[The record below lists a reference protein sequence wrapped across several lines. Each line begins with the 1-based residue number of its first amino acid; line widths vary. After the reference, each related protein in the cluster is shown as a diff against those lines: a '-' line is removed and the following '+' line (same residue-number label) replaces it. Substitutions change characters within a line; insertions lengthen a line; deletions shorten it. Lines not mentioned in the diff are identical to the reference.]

1 MTCMQSALNAFAT
14 YCADWDLTVNIKK
27 TKIIV
32 FSRGKI
38 RNIPEFTF
46 LNEKIEVVFEYK
58 YLGIIFTYNGNFNKA
73 KKYLFDQATRAMYAL
88 ISKSRKLQNLPID
101 IQLHLFDSL
110 VVPILLYGCEIWGF
124 ENNSMI
130 EKLHLKYCKT
140 ILHVKKST
148 PSCMVYGE
156 LGRFPLDIRIKC
168 RLITFWSRLVSSD
181 LCFRTSCI
189 LYNLMYSLY
198 VKDSFHSNWLKFAEV
213 CEEHIR

>member
-1 MTCMQSALNAFAT
+1 MKRLK
-14 YCADWDLTVNIKK
+14 L
-27 TKIIV
+27 
-32 FSRGKI
+32 
-38 RNIPEFTF
+38 F
-46 LNEKIEVVFEYK
+46 LNTSIYI
-58 YLGIIFTYNGNFNKA
+58 GIIFTYNGNFNKA

-88 ISKSRKLQNLPID
+88 ISKSRKLNLPID

-124 ENNSMI
+124 ENNSII
-130 EKLHLKYCKT
+130 EKLHLKFCKT

-181 LCFRTSCI
+181 LCRTSCI

-198 VKDSFHSNWLKFAEV
+198 VKDSFHSNWLKFV
-213 CEEHIR
+213 KNILDNNGFSFVWIFQKVNSNTGFKHTLLQRLNDQFRQNWSSDINTS